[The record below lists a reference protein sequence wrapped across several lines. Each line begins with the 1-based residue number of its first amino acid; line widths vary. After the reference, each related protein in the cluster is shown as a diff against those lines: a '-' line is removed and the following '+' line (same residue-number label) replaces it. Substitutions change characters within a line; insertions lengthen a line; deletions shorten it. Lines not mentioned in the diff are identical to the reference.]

1 MKTKID
7 DNRASCADRAHVV
20 LLLLFFLAGSLV
32 GRYRPTDAP
41 LLMKVPVFLP
51 WLLLVPA
58 LFSGNLFGVY
68 VIPVS
73 AMLFGADAELL
84 LESTPLT
91 TAAWKTAF
99 PDLVPLLL
107 GTPIF
112 FLSALVG
119 MRLSEDYLHA
129 CLNCGRMSFGMLL
142 CRQLLL
148 CCAAAGVL
156 FLYRHFF

>member
-1 MKTKID
+1 
-7 DNRASCADRAHVV
+7 
-20 LLLLFFLAGSLV
+20 
-32 GRYRPTDAP
+32 
-41 LLMKVPVFLP
+41 MKVPVFLP

-91 TAAWKTAF
+91 TAAWKTVF

-107 GTPIF
+107 VTPIF

>member
-1 MKTKID
+1 MKTNMGAD
-7 DNRASCADRAHVV
+7 RFSCADWVHWV

-32 GRYRPTDAP
+32 RRYRPTDAA
-41 LLMKVPVFLP
+41 LLMEGPAFLP

-58 LFSGNLFGVY
+58 LFSGNVFGVY

-91 TAAWKTAF
+91 AAAWKTVF
-99 PDLVPLLL
+99 PDLVPLFLM
-107 GTPIF
+107 TPIF

-129 CLNCGRMSFGMLL
+129 CLNSGRVSFGMLL
-142 CRQLLL
+142 CRQLML